1 MLTNNYPKA
10 QGLYDPANEHD
21 ACGVAMVATLNKEA
35 QHEIVQKALQAL
47 ENMEHRGATGAEP
60 DTGDGAGILIRI
72 PDEFFRNV
80 VDFKLPEFGKYA
92 AGLGFIEQGANVRSE
107 IEKLAKEENLV
118 ILGWREVP
126 TDPKTLGKT
135 AISVMP
141 KFEQLFVAGHN
152 GESGIVL
159 DRMAFCLR
167 KRIEHSL
174 PVYFSSLST
183 STIVYKGMLTT
194 TQLKKDRKSTRLNSS
209 H

>member
-1 MLTNNYPKA
+1 MLSKNFPAA

-21 ACGVAMVATLNKEA
+21 ACGVAMVATLKREA
-35 QHEIVQKALQAL
+35 EHEIVQKALRAL
-47 ENMEHRGATGAEP
+47 ENMEHRGATGADP

-72 PDEFFRNV
+72 PDEFFREEVN
-80 VDFKLPEFGKYA
+80 FKLPEVGKYA
-92 AGLGFIEQGANVRSE
+92 AGLAFIEAGANVRTE
-107 IEKLAKEENLV
+107 IEKLASEENLI

-126 TDPKTLGKT
+126 TDAKTLGKT

-141 KFEQLFVAGHN
+141 KFEQLFVAGKN
-152 GESGIVL
+152 AESGLVL

-167 KRIEHSL
+167 KRIEHLL

-194 TQLKKDRKSTRLNSS
+194 GQLSKFYPELNDQR
-209 H
+209 